1 MEKNELYHPPRL
13 WNVAIIGGGWACLEF
28 LEMLANDY
36 RYQLKMNVVG
46 VASEGYKGVGI
57 DFAYRW
63 GIETIVSDYRE
74 LYKHPEIDLLIELTG
89 NQEISN
95 EISRTKPPHMHFI
108 DHVGAHFFWELFK
121 LADEKN
127 RIEKETARE
136 LLLSR
141 FKLQETQE
149 FLQNILRNS
158 PNIIFTTDT
167 GGKILSINNLVETT
181 LGRSRKDL
189 TGKPLASLAQ
199 DAELFSEFI
208 QQAFQKGSAQVDEI
222 LFLQSDGTPLYF
234 TVSLTAI
241 SDPEHKPTGLFGICR
256 DITKR
261 KRLQEELE
269 HSERLAVIGRIV
281 AGITHEI
288 NNPLAIINE
297 TALWMDE
304 LLEDIQC
311 PSPEDQKEFKE
322 SIFRIIEQNKRCQA
336 ITRGLLGFARKS
348 ETTAVSVNLHKI
360 LEDTLFLLNY
370 EIKYLPIRF
379 EKHFA
384 PDLPEILSDH
394 QLLEQVF
401 VNLLTNAIYAIKE
414 KHSNKG
420 TITLT
425 TELKDTTVSIH
436 IEDTGIGIPEEKIG
450 RIFELF
456 YTSKPTGKGT
466 GLGLA
471 LCNDIVKKLGGTI
484 SVKSQE
490 GKGTIFSVHLPLNGQ
505 KA

>member
-1 MEKNELYHPPRL
+1 MYYPSRL
-13 WNVAIIGGGWACLEF
+13 WNVAIIGGGWTCLEF

-63 GIETIVSDYRE
+63 GVDTIVSDYHE

-89 NQEISN
+89 KQEIAN
-95 EISRTKPPHMHFI
+95 EISRTKPSHMHFI
-108 DHVGAHFFWELFK
+108 DHVGARFFWELFK
-121 LADEKN
+121 VADEKN

-167 GGKILSINNLVETT
+167 SGKILSINNLVEST
-181 LGRSRKDL
+181 LGKSRKSL
-189 TGKPLASLAQ
+189 TGKPLVSLAQ
-199 DAELFSEFI
+199 DTEYFSKLI
-208 QQAFQKGSAQVDEI
+208 QKAFEKGSAQVDEI
-222 LFLQSDGTPLYF
+222 ILLHSDGTPLYF

-256 DITKR
+256 NITKR

-269 HSERLAVIGRIV
+269 HSERLAAIGRIA

-297 TALWMDE
+297 SANWTVE
-304 LLEDIQC
+304 VLEDIHCLSLEERNELQTTVTN
-311 PSPEDQKEFKE
+311 
-322 SIFRIIEQNKRCQA
+322 IIEQTKRCQA

-348 ETTAVSVNLHKI
+348 ETAAVPVDLHKL
-360 LEDTLFLLNY
+360 LENTLFLLSY
-370 EIKYLPIRF
+370 EVKYLPIRF
-379 EKHFA
+379 EKRFA
-384 PDLPEILSDH
+384 PNLPEIISDP

-401 VNLLTNAIYAIKE
+401 VNLLTNAIQAIKE
-414 KHSNKG
+414 KSSKDG
-420 TITLT
+420 QISLT
-425 TELKDTTVSIH
+425 TESDENTVSIH
-436 IEDTGIGIPEEKIG
+436 VEDNGVGIAENKINK
-450 RIFELF
+450 IFDIF

-471 LCNDIVKKLGGTI
+471 LCNDIIKKLGGIIT
-484 SVKSQE
+484 VKSQV
-490 GKGTIFSVHLPLNGQ
+490 GKGTVFTVRLPF
-505 KA
+505 K